1 MMRTKSEELSQFKS
15 LTLEL
20 VELSKIEDL
29 SAESKNVIKDLTIAL
44 KYQIEYSIMN
54 EILKESES
62 VKELVPTIDEM
73 INRIKTFKANIYEN
87 FNNSGKE
94 VMEISDRIK
103 LLTMEKNLRRLNEIR
118 ETVETRS
125 FNSYINAM
133 NNQISSSN
141 DLVIIIKSV
150 LSDGYNEYFSKLLI
164 NDGKVNENIM
174 MLIYS
179 IMKDKSLFKELK
191 EYIDKEHEVSMLQKD
206 YEQDEK
212 NLEMFYK
219 CRDYENE
226 FRRYIVLT
234 SRMNEYDTLEGELND
249 SISVS
254 SSKINDLS
262 NQKYSR
268 VFFNSK
274 IKKLEADVYKKKDRL
289 EIIHH
294 QREELSLLEE
304 KLISL
309 GFGPIISSFKTEIGQ
324 MGSVYD
330 KFVMYIK
337 TKMNT
342 NLFDVD
348 GFIVSFKERMR
359 KKRIDLI
366 TNERKLPTVLKDD
379 SNLAIKLIGNY
390 HDDIEKIVDLYNVD
404 EDMSKLVAFY
414 VLNLLCSAKKL
425 DYKDLDD
432 VYVSEESVDET
443 FRRLEDCLNKDLEKI
458 NEEVHNLEENITS
471 VMRKAG

>member
-73 INRIKTFKANIYEN
+73 INRIKSFKANIYEN

-94 VMEISDRIK
+94 VMDLSDRIK

-191 EYIDKEHEVSMLQKD
+191 EYIDKEHEVSTLKKD

-219 CRDYENE
+219 CRDYEDE

-348 GFIVSFKERMR
+348 GFIISFKERMR

-379 SNLAIKLIGNY
+379 SNLAIKLIDNY

-414 VLNLLCSAKKL
+414 VLNLLCAAKKL
-425 DYKDLDD
+425 DYTDLDD

-443 FRRLEDCLNKDLEKI
+443 FRRLEDCLNKDVEKI

>member
-73 INRIKTFKANIYEN
+73 INRIKSFKANIYEN

-94 VMEISDRIK
+94 VMDLSDRIK

-191 EYIDKEHEVSMLQKD
+191 EYIDKEHEVSMLKKD

>member
-29 SAESKNVIKDLTIAL
+29 SVESKNVIKDLTIAL

-191 EYIDKEHEVSMLQKD
+191 EYIDKEHEVSMLKKD

>member
-73 INRIKTFKANIYEN
+73 INRIKSFKANIYEN

-191 EYIDKEHEVSMLQKD
+191 EYIDKEHEVSTLKKD

-219 CRDYENE
+219 CRDYEDE
-226 FRRYIVLT
+226 FKRYIVLT
-234 SRMNEYDTLEGELND
+234 SRMNEYDTLEGELSD

-274 IKKLEADVYKKKDRL
+274 IKRLEADVYKKKDRL

-324 MGSVYD
+324 MESVYD

>member
-191 EYIDKEHEVSMLQKD
+191 EYIDKEHEVSMLKKD

-249 SISVS
+249 FISVS

-324 MGSVYD
+324 MESVYD

>member
-29 SAESKNVIKDLTIAL
+29 SVESKNVIKDLTIAL

-94 VMEISDRIK
+94 VMDLSDRIK

-191 EYIDKEHEVSMLQKD
+191 EYIDKEHEVSMLKKD

-324 MGSVYD
+324 MESVYD

-414 VLNLLCSAKKL
+414 VLNLLCAAKKL
-425 DYKDLDD
+425 DYTDLNDI
-432 VYVSEESVDET
+432 YVSEESVDET
-443 FRRLEDCLNKDLEKI
+443 FRRLEDCLNKDVEKI

>member
-29 SAESKNVIKDLTIAL
+29 SVESKNVIKDLTIAL

-94 VMEISDRIK
+94 VMDLSDRIK

-191 EYIDKEHEVSMLQKD
+191 EYIDKEHEVSMLKKD

-324 MGSVYD
+324 MESVYD

-379 SNLAIKLIGNY
+379 SNLAIKLIDNY

-414 VLNLLCSAKKL
+414 VLNLLCAAKKL
-425 DYKDLDD
+425 DYTDLNDI
-432 VYVSEESVDET
+432 YVSEESVDET
-443 FRRLEDCLNKDLEKI
+443 FRRLEDCLNKDVEKI
-458 NEEVHNLEENITS
+458 NEEVHTLDENITS

>member
-73 INRIKTFKANIYEN
+73 INRIKSFKANIYEN

-94 VMEISDRIK
+94 VMDLSDRIK

-118 ETVETRS
+118 GTVETRS

-191 EYIDKEHEVSMLQKD
+191 EYIDKEHEVSMLKKD

-324 MGSVYD
+324 MESVYD

-379 SNLAIKLIGNY
+379 SNLAIKLIDNY

-414 VLNLLCSAKKL
+414 VLNLLCAAKKL

>member
-191 EYIDKEHEVSMLQKD
+191 EYIDKEHEVSMLKKD

>member
-29 SAESKNVIKDLTIAL
+29 SVESKNVIKDLTIAL

-62 VKELVPTIDEM
+62 IKELVPTIDEM

-94 VMEISDRIK
+94 VMDLSDRIK

-118 ETVETRS
+118 ETVETKS

-191 EYIDKEHEVSMLQKD
+191 EYIDKEHEVSMLKKD

-219 CRDYENE
+219 CRDYEDE
-226 FRRYIVLT
+226 FKRYIVLT

-249 SISVS
+249 SISTS
-254 SSKINDLS
+254 SSKIDDLS
-262 NQKYSR
+262 SQKYSK

-274 IKKLEADVYKKKDRL
+274 IKKLETDVYKKKDRL
-289 EIIHH
+289 ERIHH

-304 KLISL
+304 KLMSL
-309 GFGPIISSFKTEIGQ
+309 GFGPIINSFKTEIGQ
-324 MGSVYD
+324 MESVYD
-330 KFVMYIK
+330 KFVLYIK

-342 NLFDVD
+342 NLFDVN

-366 TNERKLPTVLKDD
+366 ANERKLPTILKGD
-379 SNLAIKLIGNY
+379 SNLAIKLIDNF

-425 DYKDLDD
+425 DYTDLDD
-432 VYVSEESVDET
+432 VYVSEESVNET

>member
-29 SAESKNVIKDLTIAL
+29 SVESKNVIKDLTIAL

-73 INRIKTFKANIYEN
+73 INRIKSFKANIYEN

-94 VMEISDRIK
+94 VMDLSDRIK

-191 EYIDKEHEVSMLQKD
+191 EYIDKEHEVSMLKKD

-234 SRMNEYDTLEGELND
+234 SRMNEYDTLEGELSD

-289 EIIHH
+289 ERIHH

-304 KLISL
+304 KLMSL

-324 MGSVYD
+324 IGSVYD

-348 GFIVSFKERMR
+348 GFIISFKERMR

-366 TNERKLPTVLKDD
+366 TNERNLPTVLKDD
-379 SNLAIKLIGNY
+379 SNLAIKLIDNY

-414 VLNLLCSAKKL
+414 VLNLLCAAKKL
-425 DYKDLDD
+425 DYTDLNDI
-432 VYVSEESVDET
+432 YVSEESVDET
-443 FRRLEDCLNKDLEKI
+443 FRRLEDCLNKDVEKI
-458 NEEVHNLEENITS
+458 NEEVHTLDENITS

>member
-191 EYIDKEHEVSMLQKD
+191 EYIDKEHEVSMLKKD

-324 MGSVYD
+324 MESVYD

>member
-29 SAESKNVIKDLTIAL
+29 STESKNVIKDLTIAL

-191 EYIDKEHEVSMLQKD
+191 EYIDKEHEVSTLKKD

-212 NLEMFYK
+212 SLEMFYK
-219 CRDYENE
+219 CRDYEDE

-262 NQKYSR
+262 NQKYSK

-379 SNLAIKLIGNY
+379 SNLAIKLIDNY

-414 VLNLLCSAKKL
+414 VLNLLCAAKKL
-425 DYKDLDD
+425 DYTDLNDI
-432 VYVSEESVDET
+432 YVSEESVDET
-443 FRRLEDCLNKDLEKI
+443 FRRLEDCLNKDVEKI